1 MMIAELIDD
10 DDFRAQLVGLGVAIP
25 ADASPEE
32 CARITLHQHI
42 QGGVPGLQAL
52 VDELISKTDI
62 LLPEVRQVIER
73 FLLPALR

>member
-10 DDFRAQLVGLGVAIP
+10 DDFRARLVDLGIAIP
-25 ADASPEE
+25 ADAGPEE

-42 QGGVPGLQAL
+42 QRGVPGLQRL
-52 VDELISKTDI
+52 VEELMSKSDI

>member
-10 DDFRAQLVGLGVAIP
+10 DDFRARLAALGIAIP
-25 ADASPEE
+25 ADADPEE

-42 QGGVPGLQAL
+42 QSEVPGLQTL
-52 VDELISKTDI
+52 VDELMSKSDI
-62 LLPEVRQVIER
+62 LLPSVRQAIER

>member
-10 DDFRAQLVGLGVAIP
+10 DDFRARLVNLGVAIP
-25 ADASPEE
+25 ADADPEE
-32 CARITLHQHI
+32 CARRTLHQHI
-42 QGGVPGLQAL
+42 QGEVPGLQRL
-52 VDELISKTDI
+52 VEELMSKSDI